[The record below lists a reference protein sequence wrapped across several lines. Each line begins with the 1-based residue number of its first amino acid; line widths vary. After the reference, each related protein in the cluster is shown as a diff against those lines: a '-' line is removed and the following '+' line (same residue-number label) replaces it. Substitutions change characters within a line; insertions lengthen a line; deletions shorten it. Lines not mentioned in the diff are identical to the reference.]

1 MFLRL
6 VKNILYQQRQVET
19 LRQTLFSHKAFNV
32 REAFEAI
39 DQDKDGAITE
49 AEIQAI
55 FDSNSID
62 TRDPHRII
70 SLFGCDQDKTI

>member
-6 VKNILYQQRQVET
+6 IKNILYQQRQVET

-49 AEIQAI
+49 AEI
-55 FDSNSID
+55 
-62 TRDPHRII
+62 
-70 SLFGCDQDKTI
+70 

>member
-1 MFLRL
+1 
-6 VKNILYQQRQVET
+6 
-19 LRQTLFSHKAFNV
+19 V